1 MLRILIAEDEPLL
14 VFSLRRQL
22 EARGCEVV
30 GVAGNGEEA
39 VTFCLSQ
46 HPDIVLMDIMM
57 PGMDGLEATRRIMEQ
72 SPTCVVMLTA
82 NDREDQVAEAE
93 SAGAAAYLVKP
104 VNANQIMPAIEL
116 ARRKFQSS
124 LGLRREMME
133 LQEALEQNTL
143 VEKAKAVI
151 MQRSGLG
158 EGGAARQ
165 LARLAKQKGLSLE
178 KVAKKILG
186 ATGANE

>member
-1 MLRILIAEDEPLL
+1 MLRVLIAEDEPLL
-14 VFSLRRQL
+14 VFSLHRQL
-22 EARGCEVV
+22 EARGCEIV

-39 VTFCLSQ
+39 VALCLSQ
-46 HPDIVLMDIMM
+46 HPDVVLMDIMM
-57 PGMDGLEATRRIMEQ
+57 PGMNGLEATRRIMEQ

-82 NDREDQVAEAE
+82 NDREDQVAESE

-133 LQEALEQNTL
+133 LQEALKQNTL

-151 MQRSGLG
+151 MQRSGLD
-158 EGGAARQ
+158 EGAAARQ
-165 LARLAKQKGLSLE
+165 LARLARQKDRKS
-178 KVAKKILG
+178 VV
-186 ATGANE
+186 